1 MAQNSRRLTAKS
13 SLLRSSW
20 WPLAGGWCDV
30 MPTTP
35 DNMRSRPIEPRA
47 ISEKKIKRTKIIVS
61 PVLFSKASEW
71 NEPTK
76 KRNQFQSQIYLLW
89 NSIRFSSR
97 IDCGFELRDHLDDN
111 HLHVQWRRL
120 FSCFGR
126 IQISSEKN
134 RKVLSKRPECEP
146 RGSIYDTSQSTRRVK
161 IPFSN
166 GILFFIYF

>member
-61 PVLFSKASEW
+61 PA
-71 NEPTK
+71 
-76 KRNQFQSQIYLLW
+76 
-89 NSIRFSSR
+89 
-97 IDCGFELRDHLDDN
+97 
-111 HLHVQWRRL
+111 
-120 FSCFGR
+120 SCFRKHPSGTNR
-126 IQISSEKN
+126 LRNGTNFSREFICYETRYVFQVVLTAASNCATTLTTITCICNDADYLVVLEEFKFHRKKTEKCYRSDRN
-134 RKVLSKRPECEP
+134 VSRGGQFMTRLS
-146 RGSIYDTSQSTRRVK
+146 TRVK